1 MAKPDHFTGKLLVD
15 KSYVEASG
23 FPAFQLFSTGE
34 KALTWKPQT
43 KLKGDRDTDS
53 TDGQKLIKKIR
64 HFSIFYNVCVS
75 IKIFSLPHGKSSQKT
90 PTQGILKCTIWN
102 AGESSTEVPEYLN
115 L

>member
-34 KALTWKPQT
+34 KALTSKPQT

-53 TDGQKLIKKIR
+53 TDGQKLINKKIWA
-64 HFSIFYNVCVS
+64 SQVVLVVKKPPVNAED
-75 IKIFSLPHGKSSQKT
+75 IKKKKRIKSL
-90 PTQGILKCTIWN
+90 
-102 AGESSTEVPEYLN
+102 E
-115 L
+115 